1 MKRKYSFL
9 DKEVAEQ
16 KIKALYDK
24 YKSEEDAEF
33 VLEKRSKTIGG
44 HTIVYLGQLVKEDA
58 VYDQEGNVV
67 TEAVLYDDYAIDCIW
82 RVKKNDYIYDEDGEL
97 IETIEA
103 VQDFESWEDYEIEVS
118 KPKHGF
124 C

>member
-1 MKRKYSFL
+1 MRAKYSFL
-9 DKEVAEQ
+9 DKEVAIE
-16 KIKALYDK
+16 KIEELYDL
-24 YKSEEDAEF
+24 YKGEDAEDF
-33 VLEKRSKTIGG
+33 ELSTPMTIGG

-58 VYDQEGNVV
+58 IYDQEGNIV
-67 TEAVLYDDYAIDCIW
+67 TEATYYDDIAVDVLW
-82 RVKKNDYIYDEDGEL
+82 RVKKNDYIYSEDGEL

-103 VQDFESWEDYEIEVS
+103 VQDFEGWEDYEIEVS